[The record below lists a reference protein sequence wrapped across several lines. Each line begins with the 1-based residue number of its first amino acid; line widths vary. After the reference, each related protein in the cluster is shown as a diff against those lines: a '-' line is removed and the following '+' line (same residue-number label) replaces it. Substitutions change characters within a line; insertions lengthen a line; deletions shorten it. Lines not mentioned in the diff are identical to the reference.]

1 MITIESGAVR
11 VNRGV
16 DEVPITHWPMGE
28 FWDIPNL
35 LDADQPPLGQVVL
48 PRPTRIPVEERARRV
63 EEEIRLRFRERAE
76 KAAEQWRPIYWKA
89 VAEKQAEEAQF
100 ERGYRAAQATQAHER
115 KMAEMAARLQE
126 KEAAAREREQ
136 LLATQQELSLFRQA
150 QRTIE
155 SEESLIRAQRQREQ
169 IEAMRRPRPPMTPVT
184 PPAKPRPVTPTTPA
198 PLPETVFRPATPAT
212 PAIPAIPALMP
223 ERAFVTEPVR
233 PVAPPVQRITGGG
246 APVPIRAAAP
256 ARAAPRATQEAAY
269 QMQMSRMY
277 PSAGD
282 MEMAREQQIRAV
294 QMLSDL
300 GQYPRARRQRI
311 IPGRQYQPR
320 RPSQAQIQAAQRQ
333 RARQRAQ
340 AARRRPVTPPP
351 QRARGQIVARQRPT
365 RSRVMRSYQP
375 PRQVR
380 ASERPATPPQRRAAP
395 ARPRTGLTTGRRRTV
410 ARQSPVP
417 RVTQDIIAAL
427 RRYR

>member
-1 MITIESGAVR
+1 MITIESGTAK
-11 VNRGV
+11 VNRGI
-16 DEVPITHWPMGE
+16 DEVPITHWPAGE
-28 FWDIPNL
+28 LWDIPRGL
-35 LDADQPPLGQVVL
+35 LDAAEPLGQVVL
-48 PRPTRIPVEERARRV
+48 PYPTKIPVEERAQRI
-63 EEEIRLRFRERAE
+63 EQELRLKFNERARKAQE
-76 KAAEQWRPIYWKA
+76 QWKPIYWQAAAEQ
-89 VAEKQAEEAQF
+89 QAKEAQF
-100 ERGYRAAQATQAHER
+100 ERGYRAAQETQAHER

-126 KEAAAREREQ
+126 KEAEAREREQ

-169 IEAMRRPRPPMTPVT
+169 IEAMRRPRPPITPVK
-184 PPAKPRPVTPTTPA
+184 PPARPRPEAPTTPA
-198 PLPETVFRPATPAT
+198 TPLPETVFRPLSPVAPPAT
-212 PAIPAIPALMP
+212 AAFPTPLPGRAIVELP
-223 ERAFVTEPVR
+223 R

-256 ARAAPRATQEAAY
+256 AQAAPGATQEAAY
-269 QMQMSRMY
+269 DVQMSRMY

-282 MEMAREQQIRAV
+282 MQRAREQQIRAV

-320 RPSQAQIQAAQRQ
+320 RPTQAQIQAAQRQ
-333 RARQRAQ
+333 RAA

-351 QRARGQIVARQRPT
+351 QRPRGQTVARQRPT
-365 RSRVMRSYQP
+365 RSRVMRRYQP

-380 ASERPATPPQRRAAP
+380 ASERPVQPTRRAAP
-395 ARPRTGLTTGRRRTV
+395 ARPRTGLTTGRRTAV
-410 ARQSPVP
+410 ARRSPAP
-417 RVTQDIIAAL
+417 RITQNIVNLL